1 MVRSTPFYHEP
12 FSTESKK
19 LWNPEK
25 ELEMVNPD
33 RGYMTCPGYAPSQ
46 GRRCRNRINMN
57 SLGFIT
63 DIFNK
68 IETIRPDSSVV
79 VPQLRTIL
87 ELGLC
92 HYHPNQAGTIL
103 ARWQMHLQE
112 VASQIRKP
120 KPVIPTM
127 PTQTYSEKEVKQ
139 ERVIE
144 ELREQV
150 RKMQDMLNKLQENK
164 GQPGPKKREE
174 PTVKKE
180 EEEEE
185 KLEKERQEKE
195 RLENERLEKERLRK
209 ERLEKERLEKER
221 LEKEKE
227 RKEKE
232 ETERK
237 ASEEKQRREREDAAR
252 NERIRQRA
260 QRRREEEQRDKQER
274 EKKVREE
281 WDSLWTEYQE
291 RWEIFKSSPP
301 SEKSVQKAVPW
312 PVKSFSSRDVNYSN
326 VKEFL
331 REAIPRGVN
340 LSSLLR
346 KECIKW
352 HPDRKM
358 ISGVLGGIQLTELD
372 QIMVD
377 LICRVVT
384 ELLDSV

>member
-1 MVRSTPFYHEP
+1 
-12 FSTESKK
+12 
-19 LWNPEK
+19 
-25 ELEMVNPD
+25 MVNPD
-33 RGYMTCPGYAPSQ
+33 RGCMTCPGYAPSK
-46 GRRCRNRINMN
+46 GRRCRNRIAI
-57 SLGFIT
+57 SSRESIT

-68 IETIRPDSSVV
+68 IETVRPDSSVV

-92 HYHPNQAGTIL
+92 YLHPNQAGTII

-139 ERVIE
+139 EREIE

-150 RKMQDMLNKLQENK
+150 RKMQDMLNKLQENQ
-164 GQPGPKKREE
+164 GQPGSKKREE

-185 KLEKERQEKE
+185 KLEKERLEKE
-195 RLENERLEKERLRK
+195 RLENERLEKERLR
-209 ERLEKERLEKER
+209 KERLEKER

-291 RWEIFKSSPP
+291 RWELFKSSAPN
-301 SEKSVQKAVPW
+301 EKSVREAVPW
-312 PVKSFSSRDVNYSN
+312 PVRSFSSRDVNYSN
-326 VKEFL
+326 VKDFL
-331 REAIPRGVN
+331 REAIPQGVN

-346 KECIKW
+346 KECMKW

-358 ISGVLGGIQLTELD
+358 ISGVLGGIQLTEVD
-372 QIMVD
+372 QWMVD
-377 LICRVVT
+377 MICRVVT
-384 ELLDSV
+384 ELLDGA